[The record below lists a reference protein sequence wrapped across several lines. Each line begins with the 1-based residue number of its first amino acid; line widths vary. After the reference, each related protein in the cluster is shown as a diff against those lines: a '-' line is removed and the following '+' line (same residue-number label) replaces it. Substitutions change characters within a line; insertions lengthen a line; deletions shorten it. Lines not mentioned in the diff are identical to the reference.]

1 MSKNILLGFGLVCF
15 AVTSCLKAQDTPS
28 KNFKIQE
35 SSVSEVLAF
44 LSSDALEGR
53 ETGTEGIAKAAVYIE
68 DFFRKYEVSPYFET
82 YKDTLTNFDGIA
94 YNIVGVSPGN
104 HPVLKDEFIIIGAHY
119 DHIGIV
125 QNAVDGDNIANGAND
140 NASGV
145 TAVLQLAAYFSQNK
159 NHERSII
166 FALFSGE
173 EKGLLGS
180 RHLAKR
186 LKQLDLNL
194 YTMVNFEMIGVPMQ
208 KPFTSYITG
217 YNMTTMADKFNEY
230 TGKNTIGFLPLE
242 AQYQLFKASDNYPFY
257 LEFKVP
263 AQTVCTFD
271 FENFEYY
278 HHPFDEFER
287 MDIEH
292 MTNYI
297 QDMAVGFEK
306 MANTPTKEVVI
317 K

>member
-1 MSKNILLGFGLVCF
+1 MSKNILPGLF
-15 AVTSCLKAQDTPS
+15 LMYFTLASCLQAQNSTIE
-28 KNFKIQE
+28 NFKIE
-35 SSVSEVLAF
+35 KTSVSEILAF

-53 ETGTEGIAKAAVYIE
+53 ETGTEGIAKAALYIE
-68 DFFRKYEVSPYFET
+68 DFFKKHQVFPYFET

-94 YNIVGVSPGN
+94 YNIVGVLPGN

-125 QNAVDGDNIANGAND
+125 QNAVNGDNIANGAND
-140 NASGV
+140 NASGA
-145 TAVLQLAAYFSQNK
+145 TAVLELAAYFSHKK
-159 NHERSII
+159 NNGRSII

-186 LKQLDLNL
+186 LKNLDLNL
-194 YTMVNFEMIGVPMQ
+194 YTMVNFEMIGVPMK
-208 KPFTSYITG
+208 KPFTSYVTG
-217 YNMTTMADKFNEY
+217 YTMTTMADMFNKY
-230 TGKNTIGFLPLE
+230 TGKNTLGFLPLE
-242 AQYQLFKASDNYPFY
+242 EQYQLFKASDNYPFY

-287 MDIEH
+287 MDIQH

-297 QDMAVGFEK
+297 QDMAVAFEK
-306 MANTPTKEVVI
+306 MANTPTKEI
-317 K
+317 IFK